1 MKKIAAR
8 YAVAL
13 FDLAEEQD
21 QLDTYHEQ
29 LLWIKQVFLDDHVY
43 QFFSSVKI
51 DRSDKKKVLTT
62 ILKNQVS
69 EYLMNFLMILVE
81 KNRMSLIRSI
91 ADEYHLLI
99 NKHNNIQEGVVYSI
113 RKLTEKEHAK
123 IEESVGQRLNSKVIL
138 KNYINPNLLAGVRII
153 IGDTVIDASMQSKLN
168 QLKSQLLKES
178 R

>member
-1 MKKIAAR
+1 MKKIATR

-13 FDLAEEQD
+13 FDLALEQD
-21 QLDTYHEQ
+21 QLELYQNQ
-29 LLWIKQVFLDDHVY
+29 LLWIKEVFDDESVF

-62 ILKNQVS
+62 ILNEQIDRFI
-69 EYLMNFLMILVE
+69 MNFLMILVE

-91 ADEYHLLI
+91 ADEFHLLN
-99 NKHNNIQEGVVYSI
+99 NKHNNIQEGVIYSI
-113 RKLTEKEHAK
+113 RKLSSDEHK
-123 IEESVGQRLNSKVIL
+123 QIEEAVGQRLDSKVVL
-138 KNYINPNLLAGVRII
+138 KNYINPSLLAGVRII
-153 IGDTVIDASMQSKLN
+153 IGDTVIDASMQSKIN